1 MTVHNVLLLLSKE
14 NIGMLTFFVEDIYI
28 LLIILLANVNSRLS
42 SLYVVVRPSVCLS
55 VVCL

>member
-1 MTVHNVLLLLSKE
+1 
-14 NIGMLTFFVEDIYI
+14 MLTFFVEDIYI